1 MRIPRAAR
9 VVLAVAGLLLT
20 AGSGPAAEP
29 DLAALVAAYL
39 KSGSEQAPG
48 VVTARAYVEAT
59 RPAAAPAPWP
69 DVSVVLL
76 PYSGQLEAEL
86 DAVKAGLR
94 DSVDAYTR
102 AVARVES
109 TRVDYERA
117 LVAAGG
123 GALVR
128 NERTDAQGAVRLA
141 DVPAG
146 DWLLLAWRESGHT
159 GKRFKLRDQD
169 AKRYPQIPTNVT
181 YSIVTY
187 WRSRIAVRPA
197 QTVEVTMSDRNAWM
211 TAARQ
216 ESGNPVPS
224 RPPATQ
230 PGLPERR

>member
-1 MRIPRAAR
+1 
-9 VVLAVAGLLLT
+9 
-20 AGSGPAAEP
+20 
-29 DLAALVAAYL
+29 
-39 KSGSEQAPG
+39 
-48 VVTARAYVEAT
+48 
-59 RPAAAPAPWP
+59 
-69 DVSVVLL
+69 
-76 PYSGQLEAEL
+76 
-86 DAVKAGLR
+86 
-94 DSVDAYTR
+94 
-102 AVARVES
+102 
-109 TRVDYERA
+109 
-117 LVAAGG
+117 
-123 GALVR
+123 
-128 NERTDAQGAVRLA
+128 
-141 DVPAG
+141 VPAG

-216 ESGNPVPS
+216 ESGSPVPS